1 MKILYEDRD
10 ILVVKKP
17 AGIESQSS
25 RGLEADMVSM
35 IKNYLYRS
43 QRQGKE
49 PYVGVIHRLDKPVG
63 GILVYAKTPKAAKD
77 LSSQIQEGKMEKK
90 YMAVVCGKP
99 EQEQGNYID
108 YLLKDGKTNTSR
120 IVPEKTQG
128 AKRAELFYEIIKQ
141 GQKNEMDL
149 FLISILLKTGR
160 HHQIRVQF
168 AGHGTPLFGDRKYGG
183 EGRELALFA
192 CQLSFFHPKS
202 GQKMVFHEEPEGEG
216 FDIFNI
222 G

>member
-1 MKILYEDRD
+1 
-10 ILVVKKP
+10 
-17 AGIESQSS
+17 
-25 RGLEADMVSM
+25 
-35 IKNYLYRS
+35 
-43 QRQGKE
+43 
-49 PYVGVIHRLDKPVG
+49 
-63 GILVYAKTPKAAKD
+63 
-77 LSSQIQEGKMEKK
+77 
-90 YMAVVCGKP
+90 MAVVCGKP
-99 EQEQGNYID
+99 EQRAGKLYRLFIKGWKNKYFQNCAR
-108 YLLKDGKTNTSR
+108 KNTRGKTGR
-120 IVPEKTQG
+120 II
-128 AKRAELFYEIIKQ
+128 YEIIKQ

>member
-1 MKILYEDRD
+1 MKILYEDSD

-192 CQLSFFHPKS
+192 CQYLFFILRVDKKWYFMKN
-202 GQKMVFHEEPEGEG
+202 QREKVL
-216 FDIFNI
+216 IFLT
-222 G
+222 